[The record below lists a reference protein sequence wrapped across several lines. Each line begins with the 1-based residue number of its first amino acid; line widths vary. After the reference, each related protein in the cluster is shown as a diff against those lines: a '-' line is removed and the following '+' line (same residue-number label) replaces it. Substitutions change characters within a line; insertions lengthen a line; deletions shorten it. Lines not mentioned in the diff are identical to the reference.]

1 MTQTP
6 GASGI
11 PAPPTPIVTTIIEY
25 GMLWSASNGSI
36 VTIDNIEVD
45 GESTP
50 VVIGW
55 PTRGS
60 FNSVNFGNDTNF
72 IYDIVNQFVSATFV
86 SRTKTTTTTP
96 PGATG
101 AEGATGPTTTI
112 TYGPPIPLP
121 YTLVD
126 FTVDSNHESNNK
138 WIYPDDYNA
147 IVDVNYPKQYGGV
160 VLFAQNQPGD
170 KEAGVFLDA
179 GCDKDARYTF
189 TDTSGNEQTV
199 VSGYN
204 YFECFEKGEYRY
216 KPRNS
221 VALSLLKDYDA
232 KKIIIPSRPYYKDL
246 TDEKGKHA
254 PIYPIDIISS
264 FNVDLDQQSVT
275 VTYTFNF
282 EISNDF
288 GEEDPLIGLPP
299 TLQNPTLTMTQT
311 ITQPDS
317 VSERLQKL
325 LDVSS
330 YVNPDDYPVD
340 SLAPGYTI
348 DYPYTMVS
356 GFDGIGTEPPTKRG
370 TDIERYDSIVPQ
382 TLQRGDVWYN
392 PANNQRKYWKGTD
405 MVDNVK
411 IVNRGSNYVTRK
423 NIQVF
428 ATIDVS
434 PEDTEDTE
442 IRTPVPYG
450 LYVDITAD
458 SNGQIVSASIVDDE
472 TGHNFIN
479 GDIVAVPGGNGNGR
493 LEVEINDTNRWVNFY
508 VARY

>member
-6 GASGI
+6 GA
-11 PAPPTPIVTTIIEY
+11 PQPIVITTVEY
-25 GMLWSASNGSI
+25 GISWGASNGSI
-36 VTIDNIEVD
+36 VTIDNIEV
-45 GESTP
+45 GGVATP

-60 FNSVNFGNDTNF
+60 FNSVNYSNDIDF
-72 IYDIVNQFVSATFV
+72 IYDVVNQFVTATFV
-86 SRTKTTTTTP
+86 SRTKTTVTTP
-96 PGATG
+96 PTPPATG
-101 AEGATGPTTTI
+101 STTTI

-121 YTLVD
+121 YTLIN
-126 FTVDSNHESNNK
+126 FTVNSVHESNNR

-160 VLFAQNQPGD
+160 VLFSENDPGD
-170 KEAGVFLDA
+170 KDAGTILEA

-189 TDTSGNEQTV
+189 TDTQGNEQTV

-221 VALSLLKDYDA
+221 VALSLLGDYDA
-232 KKIIIPSRPYYKDL
+232 KEIIIPSRPYYKDL

-288 GEEDPLIGLPP
+288 GVDDPFLGP
-299 TLQNPTLTMTQT
+299 TVLQNPTLTMTQT
-311 ITQPDS
+311 ITQPES
-317 VSERLQKL
+317 VSERLEKL

-330 YVNPDDYPVD
+330 YVNPDDFPID

-356 GFDGIGTEPPTKRG
+356 GFDGIGTDPPKERG
-370 TDIERYDSIVPQ
+370 TDIERYGSREPQ

-392 PANNQRKYWKGTD
+392 PATDQRKYWKGPD
-405 MVDNVK
+405 MADNVK
-411 IVNRGSNYVTRK
+411 IVNRGNNYRSEK

-428 ATIDVS
+428 ATIDVT
-434 PEDTEDTE
+434 PEDTEDVE

-450 LYVDITAD
+450 LYVDITTD
-458 SNGQIVSASIVDDE
+458 SNGQITSASIVE
-472 TGHNFIN
+472 GEGGHNFQN

-493 LEVEINDTNRWVNFY
+493 LEVQISDPNRWVNFY
-508 VARY
+508 VSRN

>member
-6 GASGI
+6 GATGI
-11 PAPPTPIVTTIIEY
+11 PSPIVTTTVEY
-25 GMLWSASNGSI
+25 GVSWAASNGN
-36 VTIDNIEVD
+36 VATIDSIEIG
-45 GESTP
+45 GETVPIS
-50 VVIGW
+50 IGW

-60 FNSVNFGNDTNF
+60 FNGVNFGSNTDF

-86 SRTKTTTTTP
+86 SRTKTITTTP
-96 PGATG
+96 PTPPAT
-101 AEGATGPTTTI
+101 ESTTTI

-121 YTLVD
+121 YTLVS
-126 FTVDSNHESNNK
+126 FTVNSVHESNNR

-160 VLFAQNQPGD
+160 VLFAESEPGD
-170 KEAGVFLDA
+170 KDAGTLLDA

-189 TDTSGNEQTV
+189 TDTQGNEQTV

-204 YFECFEKGEYRY
+204 YFECFEKGDYKY

-232 KKIIIPSRPYYKDL
+232 KEIIIPSRPYYKDL

-288 GEEDPLIGLPP
+288 GVDDLLLGPAV
-299 TLQNPTLTMTQT
+299 LQNPTLIMTQT
-311 ITQPDS
+311 ITQPES

-325 LDVSS
+325 LDVCA
-330 YVNPDDYPVD
+330 YVNPDDFPVD

-356 GFDGIGTEPPTKRG
+356 GFDGIGTDPPNKRG
-370 TDIERYDSIVPQ
+370 DDIKKYGSSVPEI
-382 TLQRGDVWYN
+382 LQRGDVWYN
-392 PANNQRKYWKGTD
+392 PATGQRKYWKGTD
-405 MVDNVK
+405 MVDSVK
-411 IVNRGSNYVTRK
+411 IANRGSNYASGK

-428 ATIDVS
+428 ATIDVT
-434 PEDTEDTE
+434 PEDTEDVQ

-458 SNGQIVSASIVDDE
+458 SNGQITSASIVDDQP
-472 TGHNFIN
+472 GHNFQD

-493 LEVEINDTNRWVNFY
+493 LEVQINDTNRWVNFY
-508 VARY
+508 ISRN